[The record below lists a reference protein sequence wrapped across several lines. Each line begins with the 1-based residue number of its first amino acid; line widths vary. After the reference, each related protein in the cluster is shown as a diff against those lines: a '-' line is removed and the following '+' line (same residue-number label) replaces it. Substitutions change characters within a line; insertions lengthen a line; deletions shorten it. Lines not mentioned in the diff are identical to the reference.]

1 MNTTGSGARIA
12 IAIVLLGITAAASPS
27 ATRAQATVRPVSATR
42 PAASATIARRDSVY
56 FEFQVEKPA
65 EALPGGSR
73 PAYPAPL
80 SAAHVEGEV
89 LVQFVVDTAGRVEP
103 GTFKVL
109 ETTNAV
115 FADAVEAAL
124 PGMRFSPAELHGR
137 LVRQLVQQPFVFRL
151 D

>member
-12 IAIVLLGITAAASPS
+12 IAIILLGVATAASPIVV
-27 ATRAQATVRPVSATR
+27 RAQATVRPVSATR
-42 PAASATIARRDSVY
+42 PAPTARRDSVY

-65 EALPGGSR
+65 EALPGGTR
-73 PAYPAPL
+73 PAYPAAL
-80 SAAHVEGEV
+80 SAAHVEGQV
-89 LVQFVVDTAGRVEP
+89 LAQFVVDTAGRVEP

-137 LVRQLVQQPFVFRL
+137 AVRQVVQQPFVFRL